1 MSSKRIQGRWW
12 FKIGWMSEGGTDCQN
27 KTGRAITDLE
37 GVGQYLNR
45 GGGGLWTMLKQ
56 TRGAIHKWIM
66 LEKNSA
72 GAK

>member
-1 MSSKRIQGRWW
+1 
-12 FKIGWMSEGGTDCQN
+12 MSEGGTDCQN

-45 GGGGLWTMLKQ
+45 GGGTLNNFKR